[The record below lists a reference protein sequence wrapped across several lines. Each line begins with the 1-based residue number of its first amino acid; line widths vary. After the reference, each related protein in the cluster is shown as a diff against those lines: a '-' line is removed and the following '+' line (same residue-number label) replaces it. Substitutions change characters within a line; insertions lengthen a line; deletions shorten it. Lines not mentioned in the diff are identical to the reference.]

1 MKVNCRLAVALA
13 AGIVIGGAVIQQVHA
28 QAMAPTY
35 IVVDIGDI
43 TDPEG
48 FKAVP
53 AKASPAWVA
62 SFGGKYIIRTDNITP
77 VDGPAPKRFIVIE
90 FDSLEHAKA
99 WRASETTKE
108 VDAIRAKT
116 AKSSE
121 FIVEGMKP

>member
-1 MKVNCRLAVALA
+1 MKVNRGFAVALA
-13 AGIVIGGAVIQQVHA
+13 AGIVVGGAVIHQVHA
-28 QAMAPTY
+28 QATPPTY
-35 IVVDIGDI
+35 VVVDFSDI

-62 SFGGKYIIRTDNITP
+62 SFGGKYIIRTDTITP
-77 VDGPAPKRFIVIE
+77 VDGAAPKRFIVIE

-108 VDAIRAKT
+108 IDAIRAKT

-121 FIVEGMKP
+121 FIVGGM